1 MKAKGVKSDFKG
13 HAALSCTLQAAMART
28 GDLPR
33 QLSGKMHFSTG
44 KGSFQSADDE
54 GRLKGKPTEF
64 TSITGSAAI
73 DHGVCRTEDF
83 LLKDSAM
90 NVRGKG
96 KVDLNDMRIDMD
108 VTVDMR
114 GLPVIPVYVVGPL
127 AKPETKIHGAKVVL
141 NTFAGL
147 IQGTAGF
154 VGGFFR
160 LFRR

>member
-13 HAALSCTLQAAMART
+13 KAAVSCNLQAAMART

-33 QLSGKMHFSTG
+33 QLSGKLHFSTG
-44 KGSFQSADDE
+44 KGSFQSADNE

-64 TSITGSAAI
+64 TSISGSATI
-73 DHGVCRTEDF
+73 DHGVFRTEDF
-83 LLKDSAM
+83 LLKDSGM

-96 KVDLNDMRIDMD
+96 KVDLNAMRIDMD